1 LMRQPHSRKVVK
13 VQTKTYTTEK
23 EAKKAAARAYRPA
36 ILRLP
41 NGRYACFQA
50 GDALPQGARLVA
62 GALTGGVRITSRGSR
77 VRRIF
82 RILGGRFSLSM
93 Q

>member
-1 LMRQPHSRKVVK
+1 MPVSRLEMPFRKV
-13 VQTKTYTTEK
+13 
-23 EAKKAAARAYRPA
+23 R
-36 ILRLP
+36 
-41 NGRYACFQA
+41 
-50 GDALPQGARLVA
+50 ARLVA

-82 RILGGRFSLSM
+82 RILGGRFTLSM